1 MQIEEQFILPYGF
14 SDYMIKKIRD
24 CKTIDEFFSII
35 DKQNRI
41 WATRLQREKKGRGV
55 E

>member
-1 MQIEEQFILPYGF
+1 MQIGEHCILPHGL

-35 DKQNRI
+35 DKQNKI
-41 WATRLQREKKGRGV
+41 CAIRLQREKKGRGV